1 MTAVHPYINA
11 AIALATMHAKAEAL
25 APAFATLT
33 ATLVVPADIDTDALG
48 TFTGEVPRLQ
58 PPLETAIAKAR
69 LAMTATGLPLGLA
82 TEGSFGPD
90 PVLGMVPLHRE
101 VAVLVDDL
109 HGHVVCEW
117 RNSHETNFANRVIGG
132 ASELDDAQLARWGFP
147 SHALIVRSESDDPSS
162 PSARIHKALRDRA
175 ALQAAIAD
183 CVAASPLRRARVETD
198 MRAHLNPTRMRQIA
212 LLGEHLVQRLQNRC
226 PKCRAPGFGRID
238 VVAGLPCRW
247 CGTPTAAILAE
258 IHGCAACG
266 ERIHVPRAD
275 GLREVDPAQCDH
287 CNP

>member
-1 MTAVHPYINA
+1 MTADHPYTNA

-25 APAFATLT
+25 APAFATL
-33 ATLVVPADIDTDALG
+33 AVSLLVPANIDTDALG
-48 TFTGEVPRLQ
+48 TFSGEIPRLQ

-69 LAMTATGLPLGLA
+69 LAMATTGLPLGLA

-90 PVLGMVPLHRE
+90 PVLGIVPVHRE

-109 HGHVVCEW
+109 HGHIVSEW
-117 RNSHETNFANRVIGG
+117 RNSHETNFASRVIGD
-132 ASELDDAQLARWGFP
+132 ASELDDTQLSRWGFP
-147 SHALIVRSESDDPSS
+147 SHALIVRSESDDASRIG
-162 PSARIHKALRDRA
+162 AIHKALRDRA
-175 ALQAAIAD
+175 ALQAAIAG

-212 LLGEHLVQRLQNRC
+212 LLGERLVERLRCRC
-226 PKCRAPGFGRID
+226 PQCQAPGFGRVD
-238 VVAGLPCRW
+238 VVIGLPCKW

-258 IHGCAACG
+258 IHGCNACG
-266 ERIHVPRAD
+266 GRKQVPRAD
-275 GLREVDPAQCDH
+275 GLREVDPAQCDL